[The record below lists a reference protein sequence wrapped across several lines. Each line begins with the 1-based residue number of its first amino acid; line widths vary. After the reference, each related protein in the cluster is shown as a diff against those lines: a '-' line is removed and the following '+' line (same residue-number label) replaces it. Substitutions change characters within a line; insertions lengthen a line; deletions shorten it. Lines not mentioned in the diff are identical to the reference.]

1 MRYLAVITLL
11 ILAVAMVRPIAAQ
24 SFKPEYKVGRAAY
37 NQRDYA
43 TALRH
48 WRPLAEQG
56 DARAQLYLGQMYRRG
71 KGVTKDNS
79 DAARCLYNR
88 ETLYRLG

>member
-1 MRYLAVITLL
+1 MRYLAAISMLVLVM
-11 ILAVAMVRPIAAQ
+11 AQPVATQ
-24 SFKPEYKVGRAAY
+24 TFKPDFDAGKAAY
-37 NQRDYA
+37 KQKDYA

-48 WRPLAEQG
+48 WQPLAEQG

-79 DAARCLYNR
+79 EAARCLYNR
-88 ETLYRLG
+88 ETLYWLG

>member
-1 MRYLAVITLL
+1 MRYLAVITMLV
-11 ILAVAMVRPIAAQ
+11 LAMAQPVAAQ
-24 SFKPEYKVGRAAY
+24 SFKPDIEAGDKAY
-37 NQRDYA
+37 NEEDYA